1 MVISKFLVPAKIS
14 LLNSRLL
21 CLVEGQ
27 LHLEAPQT
35 SQTQEVEKKF
45 SLLLDPAFL
54 SISLLLMNGNTMYL
68 AAQTR
73 NLGVILRL
81 SSFLLHNLS
90 PSLADSFL
98 NTFPFYFNS
107 FVSIADFLT
116 QFLYSFYGVSCL
128 HSLFPSHAPPQM
140 APAICIFY
148 LAFTFFLL
156 SSPCFCAL
164 AHMIIDLA
172 KPHLLP

>member
-1 MVISKFLVPAKIS
+1 MVISKFLFPAKIS

-73 NLGVILRL
+73 NLGVIL
-81 SSFLLHNLS
+81 
-90 PSLADSFL
+90 
-98 NTFPFYFNS
+98 
-107 FVSIADFLT
+107 
-116 QFLYSFYGVSCL
+116 
-128 HSLFPSHAPPQM
+128 
-140 APAICIFY
+140 
-148 LAFTFFLL
+148 
-156 SSPCFCAL
+156 
-164 AHMIIDLA
+164 
-172 KPHLLP
+172 